1 MRRRLRQEQIERH
14 ARHHRASFAVTPLQP
29 KLYPPDVPRYYSLMF
44 DEFLER
50 TGTQPGQATARVE
63 ATVAQMTACAI
74 LDSSRIG
81 DTDLRIEEW
90 RNVCRRTETERACMH
105 CVHSTLHERSARQF
119 DQTPNAAFY
128 DHVGPA
134 FALNGRVVDEQE
146 AAGVISGFRHGQL
159 EQVYCTCASDNT
171 IMLCNNQ
178 SHVHSADD
186 DRHLLALP
194 EAQDVFRECCVTGH
208 HNQNIVSCN
217 AMGERGSR
225 ERWMTLTTLVAKLY
239 WPTHGSDLCNSFDDV
254 MAKYSDETDAVRG
267 CLAQFTFS
275 TYSEATLGKDGDRE
289 LPLIEHARHRL
300 RLSGT
305 IAPEDITAEH
315 LDWYHPHRVRV
326 NARNAILMTL
336 SIQLFAD
343 ATEWRVWCVTAW
355 TEWSRIV
362 LVHCTHCY
370 TCRAAMIE
378 GLAFVFFCS
387 ALHPISQRI
396 IANIEQLLAQ
406 LKRLK

>member
-1 MRRRLRQEQIERH
+1 MRQRLRQEQIERH
-14 ARHHRASFAVTPLQP
+14 ERYRRESFSVTPVQAR
-29 KLYPPDVPRYYSLMF
+29 LYPPEVPRYYVLMF

-50 TGTQPGQATARVE
+50 TGAKAGQANALMGTA
-63 ATVAQMTACAI
+63 VAQTTAGEI
-74 LDSSRIG
+74 LEASKIA
-81 DTDLRIEEW
+81 DTDLRIEAW
-90 RNVCRRTETERACMH
+90 RDVCMRTENERVCMH
-105 CVHSTLHERSARQF
+105 GVHSMLHEREPKQF
-119 DQTPNAAFY
+119 DATPNAAFY
-128 DHVGPA
+128 DLVRPA
-134 FALNGRVVDEQE
+134 FALNGQVVDEAQ
-146 AAGVISGFRHGQL
+146 AASVISGFRRGHL

-178 SHVHSADD
+178 SHVHSDSD
-186 DRHLLALP
+186 NVFALP
-194 EAQDVFRECCVTGH
+194 EDQDVFRECCVTGL
-208 HNQNIVSCN
+208 HNQNIVACD
-217 AMGERGSR
+217 AMGECGSR
-225 ERWMTLTTLVAKLY
+225 ERWMTLTSLVAKLY

-254 MAKYSDETDAVRG
+254 MATYSDETNMVRG

-305 IAPEDITAEH
+305 IAPDDITSEH

-326 NARNAILMTL
+326 NARNAVLMTL
-336 SIQLFAD
+336 SIQLFAH

-362 LVHCTHCY
+362 FAHCTHCY

-378 GLAFVFFCS
+378 GLSFIFFCS
-387 ALHPISQRI
+387 ALHPISHRI
-396 IANIEQLLAQ
+396 VANLEQMLVQ
-406 LKRLK
+406 LKRMN